1 MNNAGGH
8 RLDPVVIGEVA
19 EPPFARVPD
28 VSRLFRD
35 RALRFRELS
44 AQHELDPFLEF
55 LSEISSCQHRLQDGL
70 ESAGV
75 LNDEEL
81 PRAREFGM
89 PPLDRS
95 HFMEN
100 PKFDATLE
108 RFLGLVANIEMPDT
122 ARAALSRV
130 TEADKAMRLD
140 MAQAVLS
147 DSVPLEHC
155 AEHVFVAAA
164 LQVHYA
170 RLASRLDPKK
180 LVPVGDGACPGCGG
194 APVSSMVV
202 GWPGAQRV
210 RFCVCS
216 LCAMHWSY
224 VHIKCTMC
232 GSTKGIS
239 YQQID
244 GGDGAIWAET
254 CESCRSYVKILHQ
267 HKDPGID
274 PVADDVG
281 SLALDLLL
289 RESEYRR
296 GSVNP
301 LLLGY

>member
-8 RLDPVVIGEVA
+8 RLDPVVVGEIA

-28 VSRLFRD
+28 ASRLFQD
-35 RALRFRELS
+35 RAVRFRELS
-44 AQHELDPFLEF
+44 AQHELAPFLEF
-55 LSEISSCQHRLQDGL
+55 LSGISSCQHTLQGGL
-70 ESAGV
+70 ESAG
-75 LNDEEL
+75 LPNEEDL
-81 PRAREFGM
+81 SRAHEFGM

-95 HFMEN
+95 RFMEN
-100 PKFDATLE
+100 SAFDAMLE
-108 RFLGLVANIEMPDT
+108 RFLGLAANIEMPDT

-130 TEADKAMRLD
+130 TEADRARRLD

-147 DSVPLEHC
+147 DAVPLEHC
-155 AEHVFVAAA
+155 VDHVFVAAA

-180 LVPVGDGACPGCGG
+180 LVPVGDGACPVCGG

-216 LCAMHWSY
+216 LCATHWNY
-224 VHIKCTMC
+224 VRIKCTMC

-254 CESCRSYVKILHQ
+254 CESCRSYVKILLR
-267 HKDPGID
+267 HKDLGLD

-281 SLALDLLL
+281 SLALDRLL

-301 LLLGY
+301 FLLGY

>member
-8 RLDPVVIGEVA
+8 RLDPVVIGEIA

-28 VSRLFRD
+28 ASRLFRS
-35 RALRFRELS
+35 RAERFQELS
-44 AQHELDPFLEF
+44 VQHDLAPFLQF
-55 LSEISSCQHRLQDGL
+55 LSEVSSCQHALQDGL
-70 ESAGV
+70 EHAD
-75 LNDEEL
+75 LPNEDEFA
-81 PRAREFGM
+81 RARAFAM

-95 HFMEN
+95 QFAMN
-100 PKFDATLE
+100 STFDATLE
-108 RFLGLVANIEMPDT
+108 RFLALASNIDMPET

-130 TEADKAMRLD
+130 MQADGDMRLA
-140 MAQAVLS
+140 MARAVLA
-147 DSVPLEHC
+147 DAVPLEHC
-155 AEHVFVAAA
+155 ADHVFIAAA

-180 LVPVGDGACPGCGG
+180 LVPVGDGACPVCGG
-194 APVSSMVV
+194 APVSSMIV
-202 GWPGAQRV
+202 GWPGAENT

-216 LCAMHWSY
+216 LCATHWNY
-224 VHIKCTMC
+224 VRIKCTMC

-244 GGDGAIWAET
+244 GGNGTIWAET
-254 CESCRSYVKILHQ
+254 CESCRAYVKIFHQ
-267 HKDPGID
+267 HKNSGLD

-281 SLALDLLL
+281 SLALDFLV

-301 LLLGY
+301 FLLGY